1 MRVRKSLQKQEEK
14 QKDAMWIDMSS
25 GEEDCQKRNKNKTFT
40 VKKSD
45 IQTRDEGN
53 SRKATGKSRSICNEK
68 KSYDEFLAEYF
79 ENLASEE
86 EGEDN
91 WERSEIPDI
100 LRDTQE
106 IKISP
111 PDEDSSV
118 DTTAAPTDRRLQT
131 IAEEL
136 DDDEDVVF
144 LGSNSFNMSKDL
156 NLTYEI
162 SKEDLI
168 TKILD
173 EQSLRSL
180 QSVGGSLNIDKGNE
194 TIEFELLEKRIGSNK
209 GTETLEFELLEEK
222 IQNEEKQQG
231 KYYLD

>member
-1 MRVRKSLQKQEEK
+1 
-14 QKDAMWIDMSS
+14 
-25 GEEDCQKRNKNKTFT
+25 
-40 VKKSD
+40 
-45 IQTRDEGN
+45 
-53 SRKATGKSRSICNEK
+53 
-68 KSYDEFLAEYF
+68 
-79 ENLASEE
+79 
-86 EGEDN
+86 
-91 WERSEIPDI
+91 
-100 LRDTQE
+100 
-106 IKISP
+106 
-111 PDEDSSV
+111 
-118 DTTAAPTDRRLQT
+118 
-131 IAEEL
+131 
-136 DDDEDVVF
+136 
-144 LGSNSFNMSKDL
+144 MSKDL